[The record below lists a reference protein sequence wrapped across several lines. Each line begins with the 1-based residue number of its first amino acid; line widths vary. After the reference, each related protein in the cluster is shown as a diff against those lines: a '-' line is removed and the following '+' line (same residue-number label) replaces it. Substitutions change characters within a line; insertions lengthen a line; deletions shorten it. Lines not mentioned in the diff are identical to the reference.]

1 MPSDATVDCLV
12 VDWNN
17 FPVGKVRE
25 ARRDARTHALRAL
38 VVDLSD
44 AALRRAGE
52 RAQVEIPMQMV
63 FGLRRREVQLD
74 RSFEELVRVPAMPA

>member
-17 FPVGKVRE
+17 IPIGKVRE

-44 AALRRAGE
+44 AAQRRAGA
-52 RAQVEIPMQMV
+52 RAELEIPMQMV

-74 RSFEELVRVPAMPA
+74 RSLEELFRAPAMPA